1 RPLPLEVH
9 LQSFGILHFPSLM
22 IAMAKPAY
30 LSIVEF
36 SSSKPVV
43 MFVLLRVI
51 DRFLNIE
58 ASDLEPHLNHITDSG

>member
-1 RPLPLEVH
+1 SARPLPLEVH

-43 MFVLLRVI
+43 MFILLRVI
-51 DRFLNIE
+51 VF
-58 ASDLEPHLNHITDSG
+58 